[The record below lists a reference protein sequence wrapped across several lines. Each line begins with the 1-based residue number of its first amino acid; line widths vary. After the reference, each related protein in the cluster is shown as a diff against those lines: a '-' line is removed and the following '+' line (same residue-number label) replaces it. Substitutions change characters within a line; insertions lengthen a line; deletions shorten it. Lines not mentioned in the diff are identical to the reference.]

1 MASLRHL
8 PRILMCDRVS
18 KLHQVIKGHSTI
30 IKHKGDEIEIAIL
43 SLNRFDGDK
52 KCNKLN

>member
-1 MASLRHL
+1 
-8 PRILMCDRVS
+8 MCDRVS